1 MKMFM
6 EYNMSEIKIEIGKT
20 YEISCMNKKSV
31 YELEYWT
38 DNDNDKNRVKTETMW
53 RNGEWLITPQDEDEV
68 EMLTAAMTQGDS
80 DWFEPQAFQENEFL
94 ECWDGCSFDMEILEF
109 DGDEDAR
116 EQLEENVYEEG
127 TGYFF
132 DNNWDTVDCEYLFY
146 GPIAVEETE
155 KRVF

>member
-6 EYNMSEIKIEIGKT
+6 EYNMSDIKIEIGKT

-109 DGDEDAR
+109 DGDEEAR

>member
-1 MKMFM
+1 M

-109 DGDEDAR
+109 DGDEEAR

>member
-1 MKMFM
+1 M
-6 EYNMSEIKIEIGKT
+6 EYNMSDIKIEIGKT

-109 DGDEDAR
+109 DGDEEAR

>member
-6 EYNMSEIKIEIGKT
+6 EYNMSDIKIEIGKT

>member
-1 MKMFM
+1 M
-6 EYNMSEIKIEIGKT
+6 EYNMSDVKIEIGKT

>member
-1 MKMFM
+1 
-6 EYNMSEIKIEIGKT
+6 MSDVKIEIGKT

-68 EMLTAAMTQGDS
+68 EMLTAAMTQGDT

-155 KRVF
+155 RRIF

>member
-1 MKMFM
+1 M

>member
-1 MKMFM
+1 M
-6 EYNMSEIKIEIGKT
+6 EYNMSDVKIEIGKT

-68 EMLTAAMTQGDS
+68 EMLTDAMNQEDT

-155 KRVF
+155 RRIF

>member
-1 MKMFM
+1 
-6 EYNMSEIKIEIGKT
+6 MSEIKIEIGKT

-68 EMLTAAMTQGDS
+68 EMLTDAMTQGDS

-109 DGDEDAR
+109 DGDEEAR

-132 DNNWDTVDCEYLFY
+132 DNDWDTVDCEYLFY
-146 GPIAVEETE
+146 GPIRVEETE

>member
-1 MKMFM
+1 M
-6 EYNMSEIKIEIGKT
+6 EYNMSDIKIEIGKT

>member
-1 MKMFM
+1 M
-6 EYNMSEIKIEIGKT
+6 EYNMSDVKIEIGKT

-146 GPIAVEETE
+146 GPIAVEKTE